1 MENKTKD
8 KDNIQLGGNIELRG
22 FSDFS
27 GGDMIIIKKI
37 VGNHVKRISE
47 IAEKFEN
54 IKISLKTI
62 HEIEDSKKFE
72 IKVLLLAD
80 GTHSAEVT
88 ERNIYVGI
96 DKILK
101 KVINIISK

>member
-1 MENKTKD
+1 MEEKKN

-22 FSDFS
+22 FSDFN

-37 VGNHVKRISE
+37 VGNHVKRITE
-47 IAEKFEN
+47 LTNKFEN
-54 IKISLKTI
+54 IKISLKTV

-72 IKVLLLAD
+72 IKVHLIAN
-80 GTHSAEVT
+80 GNHTAEVT

-96 DKILK
+96 DKVLK
-101 KVINIISK
+101 KIINIISS

>member
-1 MENKTKD
+1 MEDKTKD

-22 FSDFS
+22 FSEFS

-47 IAEKFEN
+47 IAEKFES

-80 GTHSAEVT
+80 GNHAAEVT

-101 KVINIISK
+101 KVTNIISK

>member
-1 MENKTKD
+1 MEAKKND
-8 KDNIQLGGNIELRG
+8 RENIQLGGNIELRG
-22 FSDFS
+22 FSELS

-37 VGNHVKRISE
+37 VGNHVKRITELTS
-47 IAEKFEN
+47 KFEN

-72 IKVLLLAD
+72 IKVHLIAN
-80 GTHSAEVT
+80 GNHTAEVT

-96 DKILK
+96 DKVLK
-101 KVINIISK
+101 KIISIISS